1 MSDEP
6 VLDARGLAHSYGRLV
21 ALADLTLSVAPG
33 ECVALIGANGSG
45 KSTAVRTIAGLLEP
59 TDGSVRV
66 AGHDPHRE
74 PDAEIV
80 RAALAL
86 VPDAPV
92 LYDDLTVRQ
101 HLELVALSHGVAG
114 DGIDGRIDEL
124 LERLGLDDRDAFDPR
139 ELSRGMRQ
147 KAQLACALIRPAAL
161 LVLDEPVVGLD
172 PPSQSLLYEL
182 LLEAKRAG
190 TAVLLT
196 THQMGFADGL
206 ADRAVML
213 DEGEVA
219 DEGRWAEVRERAEAR
234 GWISR

>member
-1 MSDEP
+1 MRRAHRRERQRQVD
-6 VLDARGLAHSYGRLV
+6 RGAHDR
-21 ALADLTLSVAPG
+21 
-33 ECVALIGANGSG
+33 
-45 KSTAVRTIAGLLEP
+45 
-59 TDGSVRV
+59 
-66 AGHDPHRE
+66 
-74 PDAEIV
+74 
-80 RAALAL
+80 RAARADGRR
-86 VPDAPV
+86 PSASPATTRTASRTPRSSAPRSRSSPTRPL

-114 DGIDGRIDEL
+114 DGIDDRIDAL
-124 LERLGLDDRDAFDPR
+124 LDRLGLGDRDAFVPR

-172 PPSQSLLYEL
+172 PPSQVLLYEL

-219 DEGRWAEVRERAEAR
+219 DEGPWAEVRERAEAR